1 WESVCSHLY
10 DTIESYG
17 DLKKFI
23 LSGTVNER
31 IFSMKNILPDIVGL
45 LTDPQRKELSDILKT
60 KIHDDTLCDIGG
72 SYSYA
77 DNEDTCTVG
86 HAANNA
92 LSLL

>member
-1 WESVCSHLY
+1 MSNDFRIILQQKKVAYSPYQWESVCSHLY

-45 LTDPQRKELSDILKT
+45 LTD
-60 KIHDDTLCDIGG
+60 
-72 SYSYA
+72 
-77 DNEDTCTVG
+77 
-86 HAANNA
+86 
-92 LSLL
+92 